1 MRSRDKS
8 IWMAILVGLV
18 GLIIGFFIGEFFV
31 NISQNVSALA
41 FLRFLGHSTSF
52 GLDTVSLNL
61 IFAQITLG
69 FTISLS
75 VMGVLVTA
83 LFLFF
88 YARH

>member
-8 IWMAILVGLV
+8 IWMAILVGLA

-31 NISQNVSALA
+31 NISQNVSALG
-41 FLRFLGHSTSF
+41 FLRFLGHSASF

-61 IFAQITLG
+61 MFAQITLG

-75 VMGVLVTA
+75 VMGVLVMA
-83 LFLFF
+83 VFLFF
-88 YARH
+88 YARR